1 MRGVISSALCLPNVL
16 CVTNCDIAIIWKQK
30 HKQSSLF
37 YINSI
42 DTRYHSVSKTDRI
55 NYLQTVHMTKVE
67 SIKCTILLFVKEMV
81 DTNSDRIVG
90 IELESHNYR
99 SIVRSVL
106 LLH

>member
-16 CVTNCDIAIIWKQK
+16 CVTNCDIAIVWKQK

-81 DTNSDRIVG
+81 DRIVG
-90 IELESHNYR
+90 IELESHHYR

>member
-1 MRGVISSALCLPNVL
+1 MRGVISSSLCLPNVL
-16 CVTNCDIAIIWKQK
+16 CVTNCDIAIVWKQK

-81 DTNSDRIVG
+81 DRIVG

-99 SIVRSVL
+99 SIVRLVL

>member
-1 MRGVISSALCLPNVL
+1 MRGVISSSLCLPNVL
-16 CVTNCDIAIIWKQK
+16 CVTNCDIAIVWKQK

-81 DTNSDRIVG
+81 DRIVG